1 MARLLGSDV
10 LSLLRG
16 GTFAALRFPQHR
28 RLWMSGL
35 VVFLAVNSQTIARG
49 WLARELTGTNA
60 GLGGVLLGFG
70 LAMLVATPFGGVAAD
85 RLPKRTVL
93 VVAQLLLVFSSGWI
107 GVAVQFDFVQYWML
121 IAAGALQAVAF
132 ALYGPGRMAFIA
144 ELVPEDTM
152 PNAIVLGQM
161 SAEGMRVI
169 GPTTAGILI
178 GAATWGLAAVFIAS
192 TVLCTAAV
200 LLTLTLP
207 PGEPRTDRP
216 RRSPWEELGDGLQY
230 VRDHKDISLLVF
242 TSLAVVMAGYPYMA
256 FLPSVADGIFDAGSG
271 GYGLMATT
279 SAIGALAAGFV
290 TAAGSSRRDQWPVV
304 SVAGAVFGIGLVA
317 LGLAPVFAVALVVL
331 LVVGGASLMFQTT
344 VNSLLLGRSDFEY
357 HGRIQSLI
365 MLGFSG
371 FGIVAL
377 PLGVLADTIGLR
389 TTLVL
394 MGSAALVTTA
404 VYTKRSTRE
413 RRIDALLDIG

>member
-1 MARLLGSDV
+1 MAHLLGGDV

-16 GTFAALRFPQHR
+16 GTFAALRFHQHR

-70 LAMLVATPFGGVAAD
+70 VAMLIATPFGGVAAD

-107 GVAVQFDFVQYWML
+107 GLAVQFEFVQYWML
-121 IAAGALQAVAF
+121 IAAGALQAIAF

-178 GAATWGLAAVFIAS
+178 GAATWGLAAVFITS
-192 TVLCTAAV
+192 TILCTVAV
-200 LLTLTLP
+200 LLTMTLP
-207 PGEPRTDRP
+207 PGHPPRDRP
-216 RRSPWEELGDGLQY
+216 SRSPLQELGDGIRY
-230 VRDHKDISLLVF
+230 VRDHRDISLLVA
-242 TSLAVVMAGYPYMA
+242 TSLAIVMVGYPYMA
-256 FLPSVADGIFDAGSG
+256 FLPSVADEIFDAGSG
-271 GYGLMATT
+271 GYGLLATT

-290 TAAGSSRRDQWPVV
+290 TAAGSSRRDRWPVV
-304 SVAGAVFGIGLVA
+304 SVSGAVFGAGLVA
-317 LGLAPVFAVALVVL
+317 LGLAPVFAVALAVL

-377 PLGVLADTIGLR
+377 PLGLLADAIGLR

-394 MGSAALVTTA
+394 MGAAALATTA
-404 VYTKRSTRE
+404 IYTKRATRE
-413 RRIDALLDIG
+413 RRIDALMDIG